1 MPKVGME
8 PIRREQIRRAACKV
22 IGRKGFRGATLAD
35 VAKAAKVSTGMINHY
50 YANKL
55 AMLVDA
61 LVYVSDGFQSRTQ
74 AAMDQATN
82 PRAKLRAVID
92 VGLTHRSADE
102 RQGHR
107 IWIMATAESL
117 TAPALSRVIVE
128 RRRLYQQQIATI
140 FAEVARDASL
150 DEATIA
156 KLAEEADGYINGL
169 AVMAFV
175 TDQLTLDADWIE
187 AALIALMEARRRR

>member
-8 PIRREQIRRAACKV
+8 PIRREQICRAACKV

-61 LVYVSDGFQSRTQ
+61 LVFVSDGFQARTQ
-74 AAMDQATN
+74 EAMDRATT
-82 PRAKLRAVID
+82 AQGKLRAVID
-92 VGLTHRSADE
+92 IGLTHRSPEE

-107 IWIMATAESL
+107 IWIMALAESL
-117 TAPALSRVIVE
+117 TAPALNKVIVE
-128 RRRLYQQQIATI
+128 RRRLYQAQLALIYAQVATE
-140 FAEVARDASL
+140 AGLEPASVQ
-150 DEATIA
+150 A
-156 KLAEEADGYINGL
+156 LAEECDSYINGL
-169 AVMAFV
+169 AGMAFV
-175 TDQLTLDADWIE
+175 TDQLTLSPDWVE
-187 AALIALMEARRRR
+187 ASLVALIAARHR